1 MKILNFGSLNIDY
14 VYKVDHF
21 VSKGETLSSEAL
33 HVYSGGK
40 GLNQSVALGRAGDR
54 ISSCRPACGR
64 DSTAGYG
71 SRREGRR
78 RHSVAPGRSCTIA
91 EIGMPRNLA
100 GTSRDRERLK
110 QRPLSLL
117 HLSREVMLLAAP
129 QEMVCGFNE
138 TV

>member
-64 DSTAGYG
+64 D
-71 SRREGRR
+71 
-78 RHSVAPGRSCTIA
+78 RHRSICQ
-91 EIGMPRNLA
+91 RF
-100 GTSRDRERLK
+100 DR
-110 QRPLSLL
+110 
-117 HLSREVMLLAAP
+117 LLAALLA
-129 QEMVCGFNE
+129 GE
-138 TV
+138 TVQQAMDPAARAAAVTVSRRGAAPAIPRGEELHHR